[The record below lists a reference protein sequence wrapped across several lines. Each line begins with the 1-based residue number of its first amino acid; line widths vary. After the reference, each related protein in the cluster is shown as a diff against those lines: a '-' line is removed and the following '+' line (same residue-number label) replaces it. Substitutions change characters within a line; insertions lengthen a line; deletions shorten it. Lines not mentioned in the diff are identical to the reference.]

1 MESETEFIRS
11 STADDCRDVYA
22 LICNMEE
29 KELPYAAFERI
40 FQQQLK
46 DADYA
51 CLVYVSDG
59 KVKGCINLR
68 MEYQLHHA
76 ERICEIMELSVS
88 PECRSRG
95 IGKQLFDEACHHA
108 RQEGCTQIEVCC
120 NRLRTRTHRFY
131 EARGMHNFHYKFSLN
146 FALPQDSENRLGR

>member
-76 ERICEIMELSVS
+76 ERIAVIRRTEGTGMACRRPLSNVLHQNK
-88 PECRSRG
+88 G
-95 IGKQLFDEACHHA
+95 
-108 RQEGCTQIEVCC
+108 V
-120 NRLRTRTHRFY
+120 
-131 EARGMHNFHYKFSLN
+131 
-146 FALPQDSENRLGR
+146 